1 MAGSTIKQVI
11 PVDLVVSI
19 KNAVDVTR
27 GLKKNIEDALSGI
40 DPGSSL
46 GKSLT
51 KTLNDVTKKITQ
63 LDALTGKSFFSDK
76 DLRASLSAL
85 DQISTKMAQIKA
97 QTAGASVQALGLD
110 TGALQKAQEALNKLL
125 TQAKNQRGQAV
136 GGVLSSDAAL
146 MKRLNASQS
155 KTGFDPAKS
164 FIANINKFQGAIGSL
179 NAKFIE
185 LASAAES
192 AAKKVQSS
200 QNELKNAQASVVAPQ
215 NAYTSA
221 RTAYGEYQAATL
233 FSGIKGTYKGR
244 GNEQIA
250 ADYQDAVRGLVQDG
264 KFVEGGAE
272 IAETLGKWLKI
283 DPAQLQGPAQ
293 NIVDSIISAIG
304 AAAKDGKAF
313 TNLRQEVRKQ
323 DVKNRD
329 GASIIATY
337 NTAKTA
343 LDTAQQDI
351 AAAQAQL
358 NVDTA
363 DSTAAQNALNN
374 TKNTLQEISNLLAI
388 LIQQKGQLEQS
399 VDQKFSKPIQDA
411 KDNIKAIAEQEK
423 APTVGAV
430 GQAADKQNIQYQNV
444 YQQAMDYQANL
455 DLQERQKR
463 QAEQAAREQQQ
474 FTNQLNQSITRWMSA
489 GQIIQYIKSGIREA
503 WQDVQSLDK
512 AMTNIAV
519 VTDMSVSDLWGKIN
533 EYMSI
538 AKEYG
543 VTTQGVYEVSQLF
556 FQQGLSAN
564 DVMAATTET
573 LKMARVAGIQ
583 YKDAADGMTV
593 AIRAF
598 RMEMEQASHVTDVYS
613 KVAAVTASDTE
624 ELITAMSKTASSAE
638 AVGSSFENTTAMLA
652 VMIESTRES
661 ATNIGSAMKSIIS
674 R

>member
-19 KNAVDVTR
+19 KNAVDVTK

-63 LDALTGKSFFSDK
+63 LEALTGKSFFSDK

-200 QNELKNAQASVVAPQ
+200 QNELKNAQAAVVAPQ
-215 NAYTSA
+215 NAYASA

-293 NIVDSIISAIG
+293 NIVDSIVSAIG

-455 DLQERQKR
+455 DLQERQER

-573 LKMARVAGIQ
+573 LKMARVAGIS

-652 VMIESTRES
+652 VMIN
-661 ATNIGSAMKSIIS
+661 AIIYFIAQS
-674 R
+674 LIIVI

>member
-1 MAGSTIKQVI
+1 MAGSTIKQVV

-19 KNAVDVTR
+19 KNATDTAKT
-27 GLKKNIEDALSGI
+27 LKKDIENSLSQV
-40 DPGSSL
+40 DPGSSF
-46 GKSLT
+46 GKSLARS
-51 KTLNDVTKKITQ
+51 LDGITKKITQ
-63 LDALTGKSFFSDK
+63 LEALTGKPFFSDK
-76 DLRASLSAL
+76 DLKSSLSAL

-97 QTAGASVQALGLD
+97 QTSGASIQALGLD
-110 TGALQKAQEALNKLL
+110 TTALKQAQAELTKLQ

-136 GGVLSSDAAL
+136 GGVLSGDAAL

-155 KTGFDPAKS
+155 QSGFDPAKS
-164 FIANINKFQGAIGSL
+164 FTANINKFQSAIGNINSEL
-179 NAKFIE
+179 IG

-200 QNELKNAQASVVAPQ
+200 QNELRNAQATAVVPQ
-215 NAYTSA
+215 NAYMSA
-221 RTAYGEYQAATL
+221 RATYGEYQAATL

-244 GNEQIA
+244 GNGQIA

-293 NIVDSIISAIG
+293 NIVDSIVSAIG

-329 GASIIATY
+329 GASIISTY
-337 NTAKTA
+337 NTAKAT
-343 LDTAQQDI
+343 LDTAQQNI

-358 NVDTA
+358 NADTA
-363 DSTAAQNALNN
+363 DSTAAQDALKN
-374 TKNTLQEISNLLAI
+374 TKDNLQEISNLLGI
-388 LIQQKGQLEQS
+388 LIQQKEQLEQN
-399 VDQKFSKPIQDA
+399 VDQQFSKPIQDA
-411 KDNIKAIAEQEK
+411 KDNIKKIVQQEK
-423 APTVGAV
+423 APTVTAV
-430 GQAADKQNIQYQNV
+430 GEAADKQNIQSQNV
-444 YQQAMDYQANL
+444 SQQAT
-455 DLQERQKR
+455 DLQAARDLEEQQKR
-463 QAEQAAREQQQ
+463 AAEQAAREQER

-573 LKMARVAGIQ
+573 LKMARQFPI
-583 YKDAADGMTV
+583 YK
-593 AIRAF
+593 
-598 RMEMEQASHVTDVYS
+598 
-613 KVAAVTASDTE
+613 
-624 ELITAMSKTASSAE
+624 
-638 AVGSSFENTTAMLA
+638 
-652 VMIESTRES
+652 
-661 ATNIGSAMKSIIS
+661 
-674 R
+674 

>member
-1 MAGSTIKQVI
+1 MASSTIKQVI

-19 KNAVDVTR
+19 KNATDTAKT
-27 GLKKNIEDALSGI
+27 LKKDIENSLSQV
-40 DPGSSL
+40 DPGSSF
-46 GKSLT
+46 GKSLA
-51 KTLNDVTKKITQ
+51 KSLDGITKKITQ
-63 LDALTGKSFFSDK
+63 LEALTGKPFFSDK
-76 DLRASLSAL
+76 DLKSSLSAL
-85 DQISTKMAQIKA
+85 NQISTKMAQIKA

-110 TGALQKAQEALNKLL
+110 TTALKQAQAELTKLQ

-136 GGVLSSDAAL
+136 GGVLSGDAAL

-155 KTGFDPAKS
+155 QSGFDPAKS
-164 FIANINKFQGAIGSL
+164 FAANINKFQGAIGNL
-179 NAKFIE
+179 NSELIG

-200 QNELKNAQASVVAPQ
+200 QNELRNAQAAAVAPQ
-215 NAYTSA
+215 NAYMSA
-221 RTAYGEYQAATL
+221 RATYGEYQAATL

-272 IAETLGKWLKI
+272 IAEALGKWLKI

-293 NIVDSIISAIG
+293 NIVDSIVSAIG
-304 AAAKDGKAF
+304 VAAKDGKAF

-329 GASIIATY
+329 GASIISTY
-337 NTAKTA
+337 NTAKAT
-343 LDTAQQDI
+343 LDTAQQNI
-351 AAAQAQL
+351 AVAQAQL
-358 NVDTA
+358 NADTA
-363 DSTAAQNALNN
+363 DSTAVQNALKN
-374 TKNTLQEISNLLAI
+374 TKDNLQEISNLLGI

-423 APTVGAV
+423 APTVTAV
-430 GQAADKQNIQYQNV
+430 GEAADKQNIQYKNI
-444 YQQAMDYQANL
+444 YQGAVDHQTDL
-455 DLQERQKR
+455 DLQEQQKKA
-463 QAEQAAREQQQ
+463 AEQAAREQER

-573 LKMARVAGIQ
+573 LKMARQFPI
-583 YKDAADGMTV
+583 YK
-593 AIRAF
+593 
-598 RMEMEQASHVTDVYS
+598 
-613 KVAAVTASDTE
+613 
-624 ELITAMSKTASSAE
+624 
-638 AVGSSFENTTAMLA
+638 
-652 VMIESTRES
+652 
-661 ATNIGSAMKSIIS
+661 
-674 R
+674 